1 MYPRLIDESREV
13 NKKDN
18 FGTNTRMTMHYSW
31 LQHQK
36 GGGECGPGA
45 HRKQDTVGVREDDA
59 EGGDAGPEKRGGGV
73 VGEVEERWH
82 SPMVQTC
89 WGGGC

>member
-1 MYPRLIDESREV
+1 M

-36 GGGECGPGA
+36 EGGECGPGA
-45 HRKQDTVGVREDDA
+45 HREQDTVGVRGDD
-59 EGGDAGPEKRGGGV
+59 EGGEEGA
-73 VGEVEERWH
+73 GEVEER
-82 SPMVQTC
+82 
-89 WGGGC
+89 